1 MFNVKDMGNRILL
14 SRRDLSLNQDHIAT
28 LSGVS
33 RTYISQLERGIP
45 DNVSVDIVFAL
56 AQALG
61 VSPAYLLG
69 LTDDPLKGV
78 DDDEDEPL
86 NLRESS
92 PPYITDPATKELLD
106 LLHELDPE
114 QRRRFIDG
122 AKLLLGVPR
131 IIE

>member
-1 MFNVKDMGNRILL
+1 MLALKHKVLL
-14 SRRDLSLNQDHIAT
+14 SRKDLGLTQKELAERA
-28 LSGVS
+28 GVS
-33 RTYISQLERGIP
+33 RSHVASIETGQVTNIGLDVGHS
-45 DNVSVDIVFAL
+45 L
-56 AQALG
+56 AEALG

-92 PPYITDPATKELLD
+92 PPYITDPTTKELLD
-106 LLHELDPE
+106 LLHELEPE

>member
-1 MFNVKDMGNRILL
+1 MSQEALGAHVGLSQGRISEIELGKSKGLDIFLL
-14 SRRDLSLNQDHIAT
+14 NSIA
-28 LSGVS
+28 
-33 RTYISQLERGIP
+33 E
-45 DNVSVDIVFAL
+45 
-56 AQALG
+56 ALG

-92 PPYITDPATKELLD
+92 PPYITDPTTKELLD